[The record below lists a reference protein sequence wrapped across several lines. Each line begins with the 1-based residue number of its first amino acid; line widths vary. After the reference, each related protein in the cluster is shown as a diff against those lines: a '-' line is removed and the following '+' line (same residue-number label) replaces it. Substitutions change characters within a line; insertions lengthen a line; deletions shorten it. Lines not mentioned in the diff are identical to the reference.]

1 MYLNAYALTQTYFI
15 LGEKIKIKFQKQIKI
30 ILIENIFAFV
40 CSFNFLALKRYQL
53 KIIFSKTCR
62 LLTHI
67 NSNSKMNY
75 QSFFSLAI
83 KSFSTQMGKKR
94 GGVKYY
100 EINESHGK

>member
-40 CSFNFLALKRYQL
+40 CSFKFLALKRYQL
-53 KIIFSKTCR
+53 KIIFSKTYR

-75 QSFFSLAI
+75 QSFF
-83 KSFSTQMGKKR
+83 FSCNQVFFYTNGEKR
-94 GGVKYY
+94 GGC
-100 EINESHGK
+100 